1 MTYANKHI
9 IPLAGHVEENKQLT
23 SKAGKTYNII
33 RLSWTEGTGEK
44 AQLRRVEVM
53 AFNDLGADV
62 PEDAQAILMCS
73 LRFESYE
80 SKGEERLSVKLFL
93 EDWAVRPE
101 PSKAGE
107 EGEIPF

>member
-9 IPLAGHVEENKQLT
+9 IPIAGLVEENKSLV
-23 SKAGKTYNII
+23 SKNDKPYNII
-33 RLSWTEGTGEK
+33 RLSWNEGAGEK
-44 AQLRRVEVM
+44 TKQKRAEVV
-53 AFNDLGADV
+53 AFGGLGEEV
-62 PEDAQAILMCS
+62 PEDALVILMC
-73 LRFESYE
+73 RVDFDSYE

-101 PSKAGE
+101 PTKAE